1 MSPYLRSFGKL
12 IAGLCVSVCF
22 LGAARSQYFPRRSQA
37 SESTYLSV
45 PTVNL
50 AEGAFENEETIIKR
64 FIDTESRQRAALNQ
78 HMFRRDVILQ
88 TIAPGGEVTGEYI
101 RNSEFLFDDKG
112 RRIERLIYHPP
123 STIREMR
130 ITREDIQD
138 LAGSQLLGV
147 DVTDVAKYQFRVAG
161 REKLNSREVIAI
173 DVTPLIQPDPHRMTE
188 RFFVGRIWIDAN
200 TFQVVKTEGSVE
212 PQGKQRFP
220 HFETWREP
228 IDSTLV
234 FPVRTNADDVLHFP
248 ARDVHYRITV
258 RYYDYK
264 LFTCQVNI
272 KEIDDV
278 PPNQ

>member
-12 IAGLCVSVCF
+12 IAGLCVSICF

-50 AEGAFENEETIIKR
+50 AEGAFENEETIVKR
-64 FIDTESRQRAALNQ
+64 FIDTESRQRAALNR
-78 HMFRRDVILQ
+78 HMFKRDVILQ

-130 ITREDIQD
+130 ITPEDI
-138 LAGSQLLGV
+138 LL
-147 DVTDVAKYQFRVAG
+147 
-161 REKLNSREVIAI
+161 
-173 DVTPLIQPDPHRMTE
+173 
-188 RFFVGRIWIDAN
+188 
-200 TFQVVKTEGSVE
+200 
-212 PQGKQRFP
+212 
-220 HFETWREP
+220 
-228 IDSTLV
+228 
-234 FPVRTNADDVLHFP
+234 FP

-264 LFTCQVNI
+264 LFACQVNI